1 MVVYT
6 EEVLDKCWRED
17 SVKRGKS
24 NREILH
30 RESYRRLFEIALDE
44 YLATGGEELPRI
56 DIHIPD
62 WVSKS
67 IELELS

>member
-44 YLATGGEELPRI
+44 YLATGGEQLPRI
-56 DIHIPD
+56 C
-62 WVSKS
+62 
-67 IELELS
+67 